1 MDPLCL
7 GSSRED
13 NFIFFW
19 GGGNT
24 LLSGARGDISC
35 HQQSIKGGKGGK
47 GVCRELT
54 ANEGGSFKN
63 VSEPYGEIRQ
73 ILLRH
78 SQNS

>member
-1 MDPLCL
+1 MDPLRL

-13 NFIFFW
+13 NFFFF

-35 HQQSIKGGKGGK
+35 HQQSIKGGKGVYRK
-47 GVCRELT
+47 VT

-63 VSEPYGEIRQ
+63 VSEPDGEIR
-73 ILLRH
+73 
-78 SQNS
+78 